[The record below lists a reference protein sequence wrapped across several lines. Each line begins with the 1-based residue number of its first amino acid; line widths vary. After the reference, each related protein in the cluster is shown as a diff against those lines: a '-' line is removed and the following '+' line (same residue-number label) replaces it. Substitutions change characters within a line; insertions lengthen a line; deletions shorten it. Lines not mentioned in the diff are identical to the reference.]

1 MRYWIGFML
10 LAASAAAWADE
21 AQMKQ
26 WAKMD
31 RCSNAASVVVSI
43 IEETSDTFKQALALQ
58 GAINGL
64 KTNSKLGEATPTP
77 TEVSGSYNMA
87 LRISAGV
94 PRPFGKR
101 DHDWLIAQSAS
112 ACSLWIPDAKPE

>member
-31 RCSNAASVVVSI
+31 R
-43 IEETSDTFKQALALQ
+43 
-58 GAINGL
+58 
-64 KTNSKLGEATPTP
+64 
-77 TEVSGSYNMA
+77 
-87 LRISAGV
+87 
-94 PRPFGKR
+94 
-101 DHDWLIAQSAS
+101 
-112 ACSLWIPDAKPE
+112 

>member
-1 MRYWIGFML
+1 MRYWFGCML

-31 RCSNAASVVVSI
+31 RCSNAAFVVASI
-43 IEETSDTFKQALALQ
+43 IEESPDTFKQALAVQ
-58 GAINGL
+58 GAIKGL

-77 TEVSGSYNMA
+77 AEVSGSYNMA
-87 LRISAGV
+87 LRISAGM

-112 ACSLWIPDAKPE
+112 ACTLWIPEANPE